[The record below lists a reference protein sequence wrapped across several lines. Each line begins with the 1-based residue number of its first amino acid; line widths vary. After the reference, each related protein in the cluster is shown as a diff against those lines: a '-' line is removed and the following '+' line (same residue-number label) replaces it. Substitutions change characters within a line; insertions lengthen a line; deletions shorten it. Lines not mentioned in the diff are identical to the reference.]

1 LVISTISKRFKFPD
15 LKDTLNWFF
24 PALPQSYI
32 TQHWGSDGKC
42 RLIQLY
48 LFPGSSSYCNI
59 GHISLE
65 IGIFILSFKPH
76 LKKCDLIWLKKAPS
90 LFSIIGEIIATVD
103 SLFVSNGVD

>member
-1 LVISTISKRFKFPD
+1 
-15 LKDTLNWFF
+15 
-24 PALPQSYI
+24 
-32 TQHWGSDGKC
+32 
-42 RLIQLY
+42 
-48 LFPGSSSYCNI
+48 
-59 GHISLE
+59 LE